1 MSCVAIPTLH
11 TSAAWAGLA
20 LRGDGLQRDLDTLRD
35 VLGEHAPF
43 IMAGPH
49 EPPLAVVREL
59 MLTRASALL
68 MPCSD
73 AHASVLLPLVQVL
86 GSLSSFRRVVLLHT
100 PDCEAERWSLGSA
113 LLLLR
118 DGPEV
123 RATLRDLV
131 QRDVGVRTTPGPAP
145 GASPGVDPAAAE
157 RTYAL
162 QSSPCPPP
170 LRLARPSVARHPD
183 PGLLLSRFSNR
194 SRFSSPPPR
203 IPREASSPGGGQPPR
218 ARGGPSP

>member
-1 MSCVAIPTLH
+1 MSCLALPTLH
-11 TSAAWAGLA
+11 THAAWAGLA
-20 LRGDGLQRDLDTLRD
+20 LRGDGLQHDLDTLHD
-35 VLGEHAPF
+35 VLGNQAPF
-43 IMAGPH
+43 IVAGPH

-73 AHASVLLPLVQVL
+73 SHASLLLPLVKVL

-123 RATLRDLV
+123 RATLRELV
-131 QRDVGVRTTPGPAP
+131 QRDLHRATL
-145 GASPGVDPAAAE
+145 PAACNAAASMATE
-157 RTYAL
+157 RAHSDQPSPYA
-162 QSSPCPPP
+162 PP
-170 LRLARPSVARHPD
+170 LRLARPGAARHTDPD
-183 PGLLLSRFSNR
+183 PFLSRFSNR
-194 SRFSSPPPR
+194 SLFSQAPPR
-203 IPREASSPGGGQPPR
+203 MPREASSPGGGRPHR
-218 ARGGPSP
+218 VRGGPSP